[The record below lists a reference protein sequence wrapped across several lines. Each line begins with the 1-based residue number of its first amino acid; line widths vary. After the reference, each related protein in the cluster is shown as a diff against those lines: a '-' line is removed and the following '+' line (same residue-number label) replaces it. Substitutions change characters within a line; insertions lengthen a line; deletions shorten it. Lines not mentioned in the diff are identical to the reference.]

1 MQAFELHLHQS
12 CWLVECCFTST
23 DVGLLGMG
31 AQDRCL
37 DFHTAPELC
46 APKEFSDIYNLWCM
60 LQALFFFSEKKTRKK
75 NYISNQHCR

>member
-1 MQAFELHLHQS
+1 M
-12 CWLVECCFTST
+12 ST

-37 DFHTAPELC
+37 DFHTAPDLC

-60 LQALFFFSEKKTRKK
+60 LQALFFSSSEKKTRKK
-75 NYISNQHCR
+75 NYISNYHCR